1 MKTLNSTMNPFSSI
15 GNGTRAGRLTKC
27 YIQSQ
32 FPKLKIPA
40 FLVCAGFTSAQG
52 MMEDELS
59 VEEKHKPDAQLTTD
73 IE

>member
-1 MKTLNSTMNPFSSI
+1 MNPFSSI
-15 GNGTRAGRLTKC
+15 SNGTRAGRLTKC

-40 FLVCAGFTSAQG
+40 FLVCAG